1 MDSEQF
7 NIINK
12 LNIREERYFNVKR
25 FGIDDG
31 SLQMRFGR
39 NLWSE
44 KDGNIKMALVLV
56 EKEYDNTDD
65 NYHGFSEPELSIA
78 IKQIKQLRA
87 INARLLDILNQNNL
101 ISKEQKKAIET
112 ELTKEELKKESYI
125 YSQVDDIDEWW

>member
-1 MDSEQF
+1 M
-7 NIINK
+7 
-12 LNIREERYFNVKR
+12 NIREERYFNVKR
-25 FGIDDG
+25 LGVDDG

-56 EKEYDNTDD
+56 EKEYDNTSD

-87 INARLLDILNQNNL
+87 INVRLLDILKENNL
-101 ISKEQKKAIET
+101 ISKEQKEAIET

-125 YSQVDDIDEWW
+125 YNQVDDIDEWW

>member
-1 MDSEQF
+1 MST
-7 NIINK
+7 K
-12 LNIREERYFNVKR
+12 
-25 FGIDDG
+25 G
-31 SLQMRFGR
+31 
-39 NLWSE
+39 
-44 KDGNIKMALVLV
+44 
-56 EKEYDNTDD
+56 DD